1 MNGFFN
7 SLGHPM
13 FKIKVYGFHQKA
25 SVQVDAMFDTG
36 FTGFLSLPLK
46 YCLQSG
52 LILLSTA
59 EYTLADNSKSS
70 TLLCLGTVVLD
81 DRTKVVGAISI
92 SFKSVDTLLGMDF
105 LRKLNGKF
113 EVDTANKSVKIV
125 KIISSSQTA

>member
-1 MNGFFN
+1 MNGYFN

-13 FKIKVYGFHQKA
+13 FKIAVYGYHPKA
-25 SVQVDAMFDTG
+25 SVQIDAMFDTG

-59 EYTLADNSKSS
+59 EYTLADNSRSS

-81 DRTKVVGAISI
+81 NKTKVVGTISI

-105 LRKLNGKF
+105 LRKLKGKLD
-113 EVDTANKSVKIV
+113 VDTVNKSVKIV
-125 KIISSSQTA
+125 SSISSGNK

>member
-1 MNGFFN
+1 MNGYFN

-13 FKIKVYGFHQKA
+13 FKIKVHGYHPNA

-36 FTGFLSLPLK
+36 FTGFLNLPLK

-59 EYTLADNSKSS
+59 EYTLADNSRSS

-81 DRTKVVGAISI
+81 DKIKIVGAISI

-105 LRKLNGKF
+105 LRKLDGKL
-113 EVDTANKSVKIV
+113 EVDTVNKSVKIT
-125 KIISSSQTA
+125 KISIQ